1 MNVMTNEKSFID
13 AVQVFSALGSEKRLQ
28 IVQVLG
34 KKEMT
39 VTDISTAVSCR
50 LSCTSQHL
58 TVLKNSGIVT
68 ARRDGHEV
76 YYKIALPC
84 VHTFLS
90 CLLKKECSV

>member
-1 MNVMTNEKSFID
+1 MNLTTNQQNVSD

-50 LSCTSQHL
+50 LSSVSQNL
-58 TVLKNSGIVT
+58 LVLKNSGIVS

-84 VHTFLS
+84 VHTFLG
-90 CLLKKECSV
+90 CLLKKECSE